1 MYLKYTGTL
10 DSACT
15 ITITP
20 NSMKRV
26 HIIENATSG
35 SQNIIIKQASSGGGD
50 MVTICSMNSQSCLF
64 RWWQWKCDKCK
75 KHLLILQVPDLTVED
90 DLIVADDLTLNSD
103 SSVINMGAWQRCNI
117 YT

>member
-1 MYLKYTGTL
+1 MLIRMPQQSQMVLLDEGRAMYLKYAGTL

-50 MVTICSMNSQSCLF
+50 MVTIARRKSQSCLF
-64 RWWQWKCDKCK
+64 RWWQWVRAARRFA
-75 KHLLILQVPDLTVED
+75 H
-90 DLIVADDLTLNSD
+90 LNSR
-103 SSVINMGAWQRCNI
+103 SNC
-117 YT
+117 